1 MKEKL
6 VCIVMSLQSDLEGLW
21 LAPGRGAWRVVGG
34 TGHQAG
40 VSQASGS
47 LGLSLMGR
55 RRQGVT
61 LLSLPAIYFSRKLV
75 VQVVLSERGN
85 RWAPLPIIISLFT
98 SSRCLTTASL
108 PLTTPTGQ
116 VCRKGGQPSEGVG
129 PVTGR
134 TLAQLQAINP
144 NMIQV

>member
-1 MKEKL
+1 ML
-6 VCIVMSLQSDLEGLW
+6 L
-21 LAPGRGAWRVVGG
+21 GG

-40 VSQASGS
+40 ESQASGS

-61 LLSLPAIYFSRKLV
+61 LLSLPAIYFSRQLV